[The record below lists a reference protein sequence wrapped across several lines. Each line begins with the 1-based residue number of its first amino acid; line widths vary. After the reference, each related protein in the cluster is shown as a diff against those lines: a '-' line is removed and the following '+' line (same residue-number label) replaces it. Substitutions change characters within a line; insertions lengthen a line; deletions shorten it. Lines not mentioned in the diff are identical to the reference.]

1 MRRRTLL
8 ASAAA
13 TIPSRFAI
21 AQSEKQRVLKFVP
34 QANLS
39 LLDPVFTTAQP
50 TVNHGYAIYDL
61 LFGIDAKLQPKPQMA
76 EGYTL
81 SDDGRTYR
89 IKLRDGLKFHNGEP
103 VRAQDCAPSLAR
115 WAARETIGQTVWQ
128 YVEKCEAAD
137 DKTLEIV
144 LKRPI
149 GIFIDAIARG
159 GASVA
164 FMMPEHMAKTDP
176 FKQVTETIGSGPYKF
191 LKDEFVP
198 GAHVAYSRN
207 AAYVP
212 RQEPAEWSSGG
223 KVAHFDRIEWRIIP
237 DTATAAAALQSG
249 EIDWF
254 EQPPPE
260 IQQLLRRNRDIA
272 IEAID
277 PLPLTGVLRFNALHA
292 PFDQKRMRQAILP
305 AVNQSDYMAAIV
317 GAAGLGPTL
326 NAVRQGALVAFA
338 NKECLVCAGGVF
350 MRTAAKSGAT
360 VLPVDSEHNAIF
372 QALGS
377 GRREDVK
384 LVILTASGG
393 PFRTWTKDQMRTAT
407 LEQALKHPNW
417 SMGPKNTIDSATMMN
432 KGLELIEAQHIFG
445 LKPHELDVLVH
456 PQSIVHGLVE
466 YRDGSVVAQL
476 GSPDMRI
483 PIAHCLAW
491 PERIDGPAERLNLAR
506 IGNLA
511 FEAPDT
517 DRFPALRIARQVLE
531 AGGATATVFNAAN
544 EIAVAAF
551 VDRKLGFAGIAALVE
566 ATIDA
571 AERRNATDEPQ
582 NIEDALAVDHI
593 ARSLA
598 QDLLPEIAAK
608 SL

>member
-249 EIDWF
+249 EVDWY
-254 EQPPPE
+254 EHCQAD
-260 IQQLLRRNRDIA
+260 LLPALRKNPDIKYGLA
-272 IEAID
+272 N
-277 PLPLTGVLRFNALHA
+277 PTGFNGVMRFNHMHP
-292 PFDQKRMRQAILP
+292 PFDNVNVRRAVLQA
-305 AVNQSDYMAAIV
+305 VVQDDYMAAV
-317 GAAGLGPTL
+317 TGGDKSLYKTCFGMFPCGSRYDLDLGRPFMPGSIETAKKTL
-326 NAVRQGALVAFA
+326 A
-338 NKECLVCAGGVF
+338 
-350 MRTAAKSGAT
+350 
-360 VLPVDSEHNAIF
+360 
-372 QALGS
+372 
-377 GRREDVK
+377 
-384 LVILTASGG
+384 ASGYAGEKVVLLNPSDLVTVG
-393 PFRTWTKDQMRTAT
+393 PLGDVTYDVMTKIGLKVEMVATDWGTVAQRRTNRDTTDKGGWSVHHTWGPGTIRQTPVEHSQIRGQGQRGWFGWYKDDTMEDLTRRFVEAPTPEARDEIAKTIQLRAFDLVPSVPLGTFQIVTAYRRDLT
-407 LEQALKHPNW
+407 
-417 SMGPKNTIDSATMMN
+417 G
-432 KGLELIEAQHIFG
+432 LIEAT
-445 LKPHELDVLVH
+445 
-456 PQSIVHGLVE
+456 
-466 YRDGSVVAQL
+466 
-476 GSPDMRI
+476 
-483 PIAHCLAW
+483 
-491 PERIDGPAERLNLAR
+491 GPYMW
-506 IGNLA
+506 
-511 FEAPDT
+511 
-517 DRFPALRIARQVLE
+517 
-531 AGGATATVFNAAN
+531 
-544 EIAVAAF
+544 
-551 VDRKLGFAGIAALVE
+551 
-566 ATIDA
+566 
-571 AERRNATDEPQ
+571 
-582 NIEDALAVDHI
+582 NIKRV
-593 ARSLA
+593 
-598 QDLLPEIAAK
+598 
-608 SL
+608 